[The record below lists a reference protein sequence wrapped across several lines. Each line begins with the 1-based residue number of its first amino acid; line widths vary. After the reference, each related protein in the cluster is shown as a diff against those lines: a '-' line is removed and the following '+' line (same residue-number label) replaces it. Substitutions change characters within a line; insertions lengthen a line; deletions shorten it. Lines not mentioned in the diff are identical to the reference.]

1 MTRKRLIGYSPLPEW
16 TDDPTDPS
24 LRESEAPT
32 QSESLRVSAAPTPRV
47 TTPTNMSI
55 PTPIPG
61 HVASAA
67 VTPAA
72 RSLASSADSPL
83 GPVPPA
89 VKGKFQDLDKF
100 LDSES
105 ETEEEETDD
114 DESEDERPSFRPV
127 TAPPRSA
134 IVPEYD
140 ETSSEEDDEGEE
152 EGSSGSEV
160 EDTDERAALYGQFR

>member
-1 MTRKRLIGYSPLPEW
+1 MGYNPLPEW

-32 QSESLRVSAAPTPRV
+32 QAETLRVSAAPTPRI

-67 VTPAA
+67 ATPA
-72 RSLASSADSPL
+72 RSLSSSADSPF
-83 GPVPPA
+83 GSVPPA

-114 DESEDERPSFRPV
+114 EESEDERPVVRPV

-140 ETSSEEDDEGEE
+140 ETSSEEDDNDHDDGDTE
-152 EGSSGSEV
+152 SDR
-160 EDTDERAALYGQFR
+160 EDRDERAALYGEYR